1 MKTPNFFQGNFYINT
16 WEREREREREREEI
30 TWIWDWGEWDPTNSA
45 KDLRV

>member
-16 WEREREREREREEI
+16 WEREGEREDI